1 MCAIN
6 IIILYAKW
14 IETRKMSYGY
24 VIYAQFC
31 MQLFSNDPNMALEK
45 SQTLNNVNMFML

>member
-6 IIILYAKW
+6 IIILYANE
-14 IETRKMSYGY
+14 IETRNVVLNY

-45 SQTLNNVNMFML
+45 SQMLNCFNML